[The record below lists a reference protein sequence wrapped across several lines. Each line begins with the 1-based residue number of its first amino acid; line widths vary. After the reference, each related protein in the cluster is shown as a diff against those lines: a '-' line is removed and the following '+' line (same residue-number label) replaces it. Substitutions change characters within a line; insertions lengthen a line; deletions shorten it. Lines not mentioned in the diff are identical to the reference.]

1 MTMCGRFFLISKGS
15 EIAERFRLVEEPLI
29 QPRYNISPGQM
40 VALVRRD
47 PKGLDL
53 NRLLNVSWGL
63 VPSWSQGTSPGK
75 RFINARSESVREK
88 PAFRGAFRSRRCLIP
103 ANGFFEWSAGAA
115 EKIPYV
121 IQLRDGGLTALAGL
135 WDRWTSDQGEVLES
149 CAVLTTQANELVG
162 TLHDRM
168 PVILDVQD
176 FDPWVDSDYHDRDLF
191 ERLFRP
197 YASEKME
204 CYPVGKRVNSSRYE
218 GPECITRLSFC
229 PEKT

>member
-15 EIAERFRLVEEPLI
+15 EIAERFRLVEEPLV

-40 VALVRRD
+40 VAIVTRD
-47 PKGLDL
+47 PKDVHH
-53 NRLLNVSWGL
+53 NLLFNVSWGL
-63 VPSWSQGTSPGK
+63 VPFWSQGTSP
-75 RFINARSESVREK
+75 RRRLINARCESVREK
-88 PAFRGAFRSRRCLIP
+88 PAFRGPFRSRRCLIP
-103 ANGFFEWSAGAA
+103 ANGFFEWSARSA

-121 IQLRDGGLTALAGL
+121 IQLREGRLAALAGL
-135 WDRWTSDQGEVLES
+135 WERWANDQGEVFES

-176 FDPWVDSDYHDRDLF
+176 FGPWLDSDYHDRDLF

-197 YASEKME
+197 FVSEKME
-204 CYPVGKRVNSSRYE
+204 CYPVSNRVNSSRQE
-218 GPECITRLSFC
+218 GPECITRLSSH